1 MADPR
6 PAGDERRD
14 RIFTLGLLAILLLGA
29 IFRLAPLGR
38 YVTPDE
44 PAWVYRSIRFAD
56 ALAARDWAAIPDTGH
71 PGVTTMWLGAAGVAV
86 RRLLAPVESGAHL
99 EWIRSLAWLDPEN
112 AAAFPRLAFFLPAG
126 RIAVALTTAVG
137 LLAVYWL
144 TNRLFGRWVGL
155 VALGL
160 LAFDPFLVGHS
171 GLLHTDALLA
181 TFSLLALLA
190 AFNGLRARQRAPW
203 WALSGLFAGLAL
215 LTKTPALVL
224 FPFIPLL
231 RVAYD
236 GMAVIRG
243 RRPPVQLLG
252 TAAACLLFLLV
263 AAAVFLGLYP
273 ALWVDPQGAFQM
285 LSGITEQHVDTSLR
299 ATFFLGQT
307 TYDPGPAFYPLVL
320 LYRVSPVVLAGV
332 GIGLARLGRTPPEDR
347 VPFLALL
354 AFALLFGIG
363 VSLAAKKH
371 DRYLLPAFPSL
382 AVAASVGLAGFSK
395 PAASRE
401 GRLGVLRR
409 SLPALLQLLFLVPF
423 ALHPLAYY
431 NPFAGGPWVAERLLP
446 TGWGEEMGAAA
457 RWLNRMPAADQL
469 TVAATN
475 VPSFAALFSGRALPL
490 DQASQADYA
499 VPVLPPPGESLSPW
513 SSWTATYTATVGFV
527 DQALVLANPLPARR
541 AAYVAQRA
549 GPDDVI
555 LLDAGAPFLRV
566 YEGPGSVHS
575 AADVASE
582 VDVAAWLAQHQ
593 PSDGAIW
600 WVSIPQ
606 ASPITVA
613 HLRRQLTAI
622 ATPVQTGT
630 VAGATIIR
638 FEPPPV
644 DPGIGASPFIA
655 NFGGYMALVDGAVL
669 RDPIAPP
676 DRVALA
682 LRWHAL
688 APPPADHHIVLSLRD
703 SAGHVWSTGGRPVLN
718 QVDFP
723 TSVWIPGSWVDRTY
737 SLGLPPGA
745 PPGRYTAEVSLYNT
759 ATGAGLGAAAPDGAF
774 RGTRVPVGEVTA
786 APPANPPGLAVLE
799 IPQRRDRSAGPLTLL
814 GLASPPEQVLSG
826 DRLTLGLFWQAD
838 AAPEVDYR
846 VRLRLVD
853 ADGEARMTVVA
864 PLSSYATSRWRVGDR
879 FESRYTLH
887 VLPDRPPG
895 SYQLTL
901 NVLDAGDSTLWAAD
915 EPLGSVEVLPRE
927 RAFELPDAISTPL
940 DATFGGQIHLLG
952 YDLPRPQAA
961 PGESLPL
968 TLYWRAGGPTER
980 GYTLFVHLLGES
992 GAIYGQ
998 VDRVPGGGTAPTT
1011 SWAEGQV
1018 IVERVDLPVRAGMSP
1033 GTGRIAVGFY
1043 DPLYGHRLPV
1053 TAADEPP
1060 GSDRMILPTEVEVEG
1075 GQS

>member
-14 RIFTLGLLAILLLGA
+14 RNFTLVLLVILLLGA

-56 ALAARDWAAIPDTGH
+56 ALAARDWAAILDTGH
-71 PGVTTMWLGAAGVAV
+71 PGVTTMWLGAAGVAA
-86 RRLLAPVESGAHL
+86 RRLLAPVESAAHL
-99 EWIRSLAWLDPEN
+99 DWLRSLAWLDPEN
-112 AAAFPRLAFFLPAG
+112 APAFRRLAFFLPAG
-126 RIAVALTTAVG
+126 RIAVTLITTGG
-137 LLAVYWL
+137 LLAAYWL
-144 TNRLFGRWVGL
+144 TSRLSSRRVGL

-181 TFSLLALLA
+181 MFSLLALLA

-203 WALSGLFAGLAL
+203 GALSGLFAGLAL
-215 LTKTPALVL
+215 LTKTPALIL

-231 RVAYD
+231 LVAHD

-243 RRPPVQLLG
+243 RCPPVQLLG

-273 ALWVDPQGAFQM
+273 ALWADPQGALEM
-285 LSGITEQHVDTSLR
+285 LAGITGQHVDTSLR

-332 GIGLARLGRTPPEDR
+332 GIGLARLRRTPSEDR
-347 VPFLALL
+347 VRFLALL

-371 DRYLLPAFPSL
+371 DRYLLPAFPPL
-382 AVAASVGLAGFSK
+382 AVAAAMGLAGLLK
-395 PAASRE
+395 PASWE
-401 GRLGVLRR
+401 GRLSVLRR
-409 SLPALLQLLFLVPF
+409 SLPILLQLLFLIPF

-457 RWLNRMPAADQL
+457 RRLNRLPAADQL

-475 VPSFAALFSGRALPL
+475 VPSFAALFSGRTLPL

-499 VPVLPPPGESLSPW
+499 VPVLPPPGESLDRWASW
-513 SSWTATYTATVGFV
+513 SATYTATVGFV
-527 DQALVLANPLPARR
+527 DQALVLANPLPSRRADYVARR
-541 AAYVAQRA
+541 A
-549 GPDDVI
+549 GLGDVI
-555 LLDAGAPFLRV
+555 FLDADAPFLRL

-575 AADVASE
+575 AADVVSE
-582 VDVAAWLAQHQ
+582 ADVAAWLGQHR
-593 PSDGAIW
+593 PWDGAIW

-622 ATPVQTGT
+622 ATPVQTDT

-655 NFGGYMALVDGAVL
+655 NFGGYMALVDGAIL
-669 RDPIAPP
+669 RDPVAPP

-682 LRWHAL
+682 LRWQAL

-703 SAGHVWSTGGRPVLN
+703 RAGHVWGTGGRPVLN

-723 TSVWIPGSWVDRTY
+723 TSVWTPGTWVDRTY

-745 PPGRYTAEVSLYNT
+745 PPGRYAAEVSLYNT

-786 APPANPPGLAVLE
+786 APPANPPSLAVLE
-799 IPQRRDRSAGPLTLL
+799 IPHRRDRSAGPLTLL

-826 DRLTLGLFWQAD
+826 DSLALGLFWQAD
-838 AAPEVDYR
+838 AAPEADYR

-853 ADGEARMTVVA
+853 ADGEAGMTVVR

-879 FESRYTLH
+879 YESRYTLH

-895 SYQLTL
+895 SYHLTL
-901 NVLDAGDSTLWAAD
+901 NVLDAGDATLWAAD
-915 EPLGSVEVLPRE
+915 EPLGPVEVLSRE
-927 RAFELPDAISTPL
+927 RAFELPDTISNPL
-940 DATFGGQIHLLG
+940 DVTFGEQIHLLG
-952 YDLPRPQAA
+952 YDLPSSQAA

-980 GYTLFVHLLGES
+980 RYTLFVHLLGPD

-998 VDRVPGGGTAPTT
+998 VDRVPGGGIAPTT

-1018 IVERVDLPVRAGMSP
+1018 IVERVDLPVRAGMP
-1033 GTGRIAVGFY
+1033 TGTGRIAIGFY
-1043 DPLYGHRLPV
+1043 DPLYGDRLPV
-1053 TAADEPP
+1053 TAAGEPP
-1060 GSDRMILPTEVEVEG
+1060 GTDRMILPTEVEVEG